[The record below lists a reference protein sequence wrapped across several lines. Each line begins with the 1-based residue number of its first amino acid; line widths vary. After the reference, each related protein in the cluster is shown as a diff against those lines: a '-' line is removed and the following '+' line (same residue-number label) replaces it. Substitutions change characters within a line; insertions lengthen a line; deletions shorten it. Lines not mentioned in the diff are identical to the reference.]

1 MMSVEL
7 HEAVNILSQKFLMQP
22 GIVGVGSG
30 GSLRVYIEDW
40 SYAHMIPESILGYN
54 VEVKVIGK
62 LYTLQRVR
70 PLVGG
75 ISVGSS
81 LIGAG
86 TLSYA
91 IILPDGRIMLLSNRH
106 VFYGPPGTPILSP
119 AILDGGRI
127 PDDVVGYIDGYI
139 EIKPPPSLNKVDIAL
154 ATTTVPASPNEIIN
168 IGRINGVA
176 TATVGMN
183 VKKVGRTSGLS
194 YGSITDD
201 HVSVKVYGYEGM
213 EYALFEDCIMTTAM
227 AKGGD
232 SGSAALTL
240 DNMLVGLIFAGND
253 NVTVACKATNIQ
265 EALRSLTIQKGIP
278 VNLMGLAPLLVG
290 SFIYFGGKM
299 WK

>member
-1 MMSVEL
+1 MQMFTVE
-7 HEAVNILSQKFLMQP
+7 EAQRILSQKFLMQP

-40 SYAHMIPESILGYN
+40 SYAHMIPESILGYD

-119 AILDGGRI
+119 AVLDGGRI
-127 PDDVVGYIDGYI
+127 PDDVVGYIDGYV

-154 ATTTVPASPNEIIN
+154 ATTTVQVLPNEIMN
-168 IGRINGVA
+168 IGRINGV
-176 TATVGMN
+176 TTPTVGMN
-183 VKKVGRTSGLS
+183 VKKYGRTTGLT

-232 SGSAALTL
+232 SGSILITL

-253 NVTVACKATNIQ
+253 NVTVACKAINVQ
-265 EALRSLTIQKGIP
+265 EALRSLTIQKGMPI
-278 VNLMGLAPLLVG
+278 NLMGLAPLLVG
-290 SFIYFGGKM
+290 SIIYFGGKM

>member
-1 MMSVEL
+1 
-7 HEAVNILSQKFLMQP
+7 MQP
-22 GIVGVGSG
+22 GIVGIGGG
-30 GSLRVYIEDW
+30 GSIRVYVEDW
-40 SYAHMIPESILGYN
+40 SYAYMIPETILGYD
-54 VEVKVIGK
+54 VEVKVIGR

-70 PLVGG
+70 PLIGG
-75 ISVGSS
+75 VSIGSPK
-81 LIGAG
+81 IGAG

-106 VFYGPPGTPILSP
+106 VFYGPPRTPILNP
-119 AILDGGRI
+119 APLDGGRI

-154 ATTTVPASPNEIIN
+154 ATPTVPASPNEIME
-168 IGRINGVA
+168 IGKINGIA

-183 VKKVGRTSGLS
+183 VKKYGRSTGLT
-194 YGSITDD
+194 YGSIIDD

-232 SGSAALTL
+232 SGSATLTL

-253 NVTVACKATNIQ
+253 NVTVACKAINIQ
-265 EALRSLTIQKGIP
+265 EALRSLTIQRGIP
-278 VNLMGLAPLLVG
+278 INLMGLAPLLVG
-290 SFIYFGGKM
+290 SVIYFGGKM
-299 WK
+299 LK

>member
-1 MMSVEL
+1 MSVEL
-7 HEAVNILSQKFLMQP
+7 HEAMNILSQKFLMQP
-22 GIVGVGSG
+22 GIVGVGGG

-40 SYAHMIPESILGYN
+40 SYAHMIPETILGYD

-139 EIKPPPSLNKVDIAL
+139 EIKPPPNLNKVDIAL
-154 ATTTVPASPNEIIN
+154 ATSTVQASPNEIMDV
-168 IGRINGVA
+168 GRINGI
-176 TATVGMN
+176 TIATVGMN
-183 VKKVGRTSGLS
+183 VKKYGRSTGLT
-194 YGSITDD
+194 YGSIMDD

-213 EYALFEDCIMTTAM
+213 EYALFEDCIMTSAM

-232 SGSAALTL
+232 SGSAVLTL
-240 DNMLVGLIFAGND
+240 DNMFVGLIFAGND

-265 EALRSLTIQKGIP
+265 EALRSLTIQKGMP
-278 VNLMGLAPLLVG
+278 VKLMGLAPLLVG
-290 SFIYFGGKM
+290 SVMYLSLIHI
-299 WK
+299 